1 MVENGADE
9 ESEEEG
15 DVYLA
20 RPGRSIAEAP
30 VEKGSASTI
39 FQSKIYGKTYDKE
52 SSEEPVSK
60 WYFKMGNFVDRLNIC
75 FNETRVTISRWCL
88 LSHSTTR

>member
-1 MVENGADE
+1 MKTQSTPRQTDLWTQPTKGTVDTKQKNLLLSLVENGADE

-52 SSEEPVSK
+52 SSEKPVSK
-60 WYFKMGNFVDRLNIC
+60 
-75 FNETRVTISRWCL
+75 
-88 LSHSTTR
+88 